1 MATSGASGPGPG
13 PASGGP
19 AGRALNGRSPRSGP
33 GAYLLEAVLAVDR
46 PSLGGQEGDLGVG
59 PADGALDGVHRP
71 RAGHGPAFAAQ
82 GPALGAAAGLVQ
94 EPLQLVELLLARRE
108 GELDSAVAT
117 GEGFVSEAH
126 PGTSFRSLLRLE
138 IGSLAGV
145 PAAWWLAD
153 PREDA
158 ASINAKRPGAWR
170 ARPLA
175 CTFNRMVL

>member
-1 MATSGASGPGPG
+1 
-13 PASGGP
+13 
-19 AGRALNGRSPRSGP
+19 
-33 GAYLLEAVLAVDR
+33 
-46 PSLGGQEGDLGVG
+46 
-59 PADGALDGVHRP
+59 LDGVHRP

-153 PREDA
+153 PLEERSEYKRKKA
-158 ASINAKRPGAWR
+158 GRLTRPASCLHGSTERSFKRSR
-170 ARPLA
+170 Q
-175 CTFNRMVL
+175 RMDPPA